1 MIAMGDPSS
10 ARSLIHI
17 GDIINLIIAV
27 IVLFVIVVFSL
38 GFGII
43 IAWIPLAI
51 AVWTHMRVK
60 TALELI
66 DSGRYKEAKDK
77 LIIPAVISL
86 LFNSLIGGLIILI
99 GAISLPSENVA
110 PSVSSAEDETN
121 IF

>member
-1 MIAMGDPSS
+1 MGDPSS

-110 PSVSSAEDETN
+110 PSAPPAGDETN
-121 IF
+121 VF